1 MLGKGPLGRVFC
13 GRLVRSWIVDPARGS
28 PNANSAVAMDRF
40 LLLACLLGA
49 ARGQSQC
56 SQGYLSQVN
65 SLCCAGPN
73 GQDTCHGGEPT
84 RW

>member
-1 MLGKGPLGRVFC
+1 MDF
-13 GRLVRSWIVDPARGS
+13 PAARQTLT
-28 PNANSAVAMDRF
+28 ALLAMDRF

-49 ARGQSQC
+49 AHGQSQC
-56 SQGYLSQVN
+56 GQDYLGQVN
-65 SLCCAGPN
+65 ALCCAGPN